1 MRRQWKL
8 YVLALSFAL
17 GAASN
22 VRADGPTFTTI
33 DFPGAVSTQLWGI
46 NPAGDIVGFYT
57 LSDTSSHGFL
67 LSGQNFTPIDFPGSA
82 VTMLWG
88 INAGG
93 DIVGEYA
100 STLTGPHTG
109 FLRTR
114 DGNFI
119 PLDLPGATYT
129 GPAGITSRGDIT
141 GAYTLPDKST
151 HSFLLS
157 GGSFTTIDFPGATA
171 TQATG
176 STAPATSC
184 RITPAPA

>member
-1 MRRQWKL
+1 MGVSFSSALWSPSLQARSSVLMSSTAGSPVCAALGIAYGLNYTAAPGMIRSRRILRLFRVEAHMRRRL
-8 YVLALSFAL
+8 YLLALSFAL

-82 VTMLWG
+82 VTFLYG
-88 INAGG
+88 INPRG

-109 FLRTR
+109 FVRTR
-114 DGNFI
+114 DGN
-119 PLDLPGATYT
+119 
-129 GPAGITSRGDIT
+129 
-141 GAYTLPDKST
+141 
-151 HSFLLS
+151 
-157 GGSFTTIDFPGATA
+157 
-171 TQATG
+171 
-176 STAPATSC
+176 
-184 RITPAPA
+184 